1 MAFRKEGLLESRRQW
16 KQKLEDTLK
25 SVPRSDTG
33 ALDEKSKVYRVYRM
47 ARELGK
53 IAPYLWYKECL
64 QFLRGVG
71 TAGRSD

>member
-1 MAFRKEGLLESRRQW
+1 MIPGDNESR
-16 KQKLEDTLK
+16 KKGELLMT
-25 SVPRSDTG
+25 VPRSDTG

>member
-71 TAGRSD
+71 IAGRSD